1 MRRIIILGANGF
13 IGSRLTKYLAERGY
27 EITAMVD
34 GRYNYQFIK
43 NIRHVRCL
51 EFSLETLEQ
60 LNDDNSYE
68 GIDFCYHLAWA
79 GVNAKYRNDN
89 EAQLQNINHS
99 LKVID
104 FCKAH
109 QIKKL
114 LIPGSAAEVSCGN
127 SVITGHDIPAPSDM
141 YSATKV
147 AVHYICKTYAEQNG
161 IDLIWTLITSI
172 YGPGRDDN
180 NLLSYAIKSLLK
192 NEKPSFTGLEQ
203 KWDYLY
209 IDDLIIALE
218 ALGNRGFGGKC
229 YPVASG
235 QFHQMKEYVEIIRN
249 FINPNAALGI
259 GELPYKKP
267 DKIDNQVFDISEL
280 TADTGFTPRMSFEE
294 GIKKTIEYFKTTV

>member
-1 MRRIIILGANGF
+1 MGANGF
-13 IGSRLTKYLAERGY
+13 IGSRLTIYLAGRGY
-27 EITAMVD
+27 EVTAMVD
-34 GRYNYQFIK
+34 GRYNYQLLKDIP
-43 NIRHVRCL
+43 NVRCI

-60 LNDDNSYE
+60 LNDENNYE
-68 GIDFCYHLAWA
+68 GIDICYHLAWV

-89 EAQLQNINHS
+89 ESQLQNINYGV
-99 LKVID
+99 KVID

-109 QIKKL
+109 KIKKL

-127 SVITGHDIPAPSDM
+127 SVITGHEIPSPSDM

-147 AVHYICKTYAEQNG
+147 AVHYICKTYAAQNG
-161 IDLIWTLITSI
+161 IDLVWTLITSI

-209 IDDLIIALE
+209 IDDLMVALE
-218 ALGNRGFGGKC
+218 ALGNKGLGGKC

-235 QFHQMKEYVEIIRN
+235 QYRQMKEYVEMIRN
-249 FINPNAALGI
+249 LINPNAVLGI
-259 GELPYKKP
+259 GEVPYKNP
-267 DKIDNQVFDISEL
+267 DKIDNQVLDISEL
-280 TADTGFTPRMSFEE
+280 TVDTGFTPRMSFEE
-294 GIKKTIEYFKTTV
+294 GIKKTIEYFKTIVK